1 LELWSRLAAFL
12 LRLIEDYDD
21 QAIFLLMFL
30 EESGV
35 PLPLPG
41 DVYMVLAGY
50 RVAQGEMSLLWALL
64 LIQTATTLGAMLL
77 YWLAA
82 RGGRPLLYRFGRFV
96 RLDAAKLDRAEGWM
110 RRRAALAIFF
120 GRIIPGLRTPTV
132 IAAGVFGVPLVK
144 FLPAFTAGSF
154 LYILFFVLLGMWL
167 GPRALGSLDGV
178 RLSARALVTL
188 AAFVGLG
195 ALLVVLYRRAA
206 PIRRLPLQPAPE
218 ARKLET
224 TALAALLATVQM
236 GLGVNVL
243 LYALSA
249 LGRMMPERALIHLL
263 QEGAAR
269 YADGNVVRFLALVL
283 VVLLVLDFGWA
294 VLYTHVAVEALAM
307 PPWLR
312 GLAFSI
318 LPLAVSTLV
327 LMPLLGAGPL
337 GLGLNAG
344 FVPFAGEVLRNALFG
359 VGLAASY
366 SLLRAARQAPAAA
379 PGPR

>member
-1 LELWSRLAAFL
+1 
-12 LRLIEDYDD
+12 
-21 QAIFLLMFL
+21 
-30 EESGV
+30 
-35 PLPLPG
+35 
-41 DVYMVLAGY
+41 MV
-50 RVAQGEMSLLWALL
+50 
-64 LIQTATTLGAMLL
+64 L

-82 RGGRPLLYRFGRFV
+82 RGGRPLLHRFGRFL
-96 RLDAAKLDRAEGWM
+96 RLDPAKLDRAEGWM
-110 RRRAALAIFF
+110 QRRGPLAVFL

-154 LYILFFVLLGMWL
+154 LYILFFVLLGMWA
-167 GPRALGSLDGV
+167 GPRALDSIDGL
-178 RLSARALVTL
+178 RLSARAIVTL

-195 ALLVVLYRRAA
+195 AFLGFLYRRAA
-206 PIRRLPLQPAPE
+206 PIRRLPLEPARE

-243 LYALSA
+243 LYVLSA
-249 LGRMMPERALIHLL
+249 LGRMAPERTLIQLL
-263 QEGAAR
+263 QEGATR

-283 VVLLVLDFGWA
+283 VVILVLDFGWA
-294 VLYTHVAVEALAM
+294 VLYTHVAVEILPI

-318 LPLAVSTLV
+318 LPLAFSTLV

-337 GLGLNAG
+337 GLGLGAG
-344 FVPFAGEVLRNALFG
+344 LVPFAGEVLRNALFG

-379 PGPR
+379 TDPR

>member
-1 LELWSRLAAFL
+1 
-12 LRLIEDYDD
+12 
-21 QAIFLLMFL
+21 
-30 EESGV
+30 
-35 PLPLPG
+35 
-41 DVYMVLAGY
+41 
-50 RVAQGEMSLLWALL
+50 
-64 LIQTATTLGAMLL
+64 
-77 YWLAA
+77 
-82 RGGRPLLYRFGRFV
+82 
-96 RLDAAKLDRAEGWM
+96 
-110 RRRAALAIFF
+110 
-120 GRIIPGLRTPTV
+120 
-132 IAAGVFGVPLVK
+132 VPLVK

-283 VVLLVLDFGWA
+283 VALLVLDFGWA